1 MKSRSNKKNKNKY
14 TKKKFG
20 GNVEVFPDLFN
31 SSGQLNLDMNT
42 QDSKNNNNKYYYA
55 GIAGAVVL
63 IGVLIS
69 VKK

>member
-1 MKSRSNKKNKNKY
+1 MKSRSHKKNKNKS

-20 GNVEVFPDLFN
+20 GNVEGFPDLFN